1 MTKND
6 PFFTDRFF
14 IIILHTL
21 SIVIFQNFLYNR
33 LHLFYFIKEVTVL
46 KEKENFDN
54 LNTEENTPSD
64 SLDKNDKTDYK
75 DYLQQLTEQ
84 EEASHSNAKKE
95 SDKLSSDEKSENVD
109 ISSKSD
115 KSFKAFVEKLK
126 AMPKKKKVIISVVT
140 VVVILLII
148 LFSIIASYFNLI
160 DWNSGEDYVAPTGD
174 DYIQDDNMNLDP
186 MSAVTDATGLQ
197 DYLEKWHNNGGD
209 LMQSNNVVNVLLMG
223 LDESKSHSDSMILL
237 SINKVSKEIIMS
249 SFFRDTYTYSD
260 TYSTAT
266 GSHYMKLTEV
276 YTFGGPKA
284 VINTIEKD
292 YKIKIDG
299 YVSVDFTTFPDVI
312 DAIGG
317 VTVDVQPYEAAYMAS
332 SWNTPVPSGENVKLN
347 GQQALMFSRI
357 RKCDADGDVS
367 RTRRQRMV
375 ITALIEG
382 AKNIKVSQIDNLLTT
397 LLPSVST
404 SFGRFDFIKYGT
416 QAITYNWMSYPIE
429 QLQMPNE
436 ANRTSATINS
446 TWYWISDFPLCARD
460 LQMAI
465 YGKTNIELDENE
477 ETVMDFFST
486 ISKPSSPSNDAPQA
500 EPSENQPSES
510 QVPDSTQQPA
520 PSETESSSANV
531 PESSSE
537 ETSAPPASEPTTSG
551 NEDAQALD

>member
-1 MTKND
+1 M
-6 PFFTDRFF
+6 
-14 IIILHTL
+14 
-21 SIVIFQNFLYNR
+21 
-33 LHLFYFIKEVTVL
+33 

-54 LNTEENTPSD
+54 LNTEENTPSE
-64 SLDKNDKTDYK
+64 SSDKDNKTDYK
-75 DYLQQLTEQ
+75 EYLQQLTEQ
-84 EEASHSNAKKE
+84 EAAAKASRDDSKE
-95 SDKLSSDEKSENVD
+95 NNEKSSENGTSESVD

-115 KSFKAFVEKLK
+115 KSFKGFIEKLK
-126 AMPKKKKVIISVVT
+126 AMPKKKKIIISVVT
-140 VVVILLII
+140 VIVLLLII

-174 DYIQDDNMNLDP
+174 DYIQEDDMDLDP
-186 MSAVTDATGLQ
+186 MSAVTDASGLQ

-209 LMQSNNVVNVLLMG
+209 LMQSKNVINVLLMG

-284 VINTIEKD
+284 VIDTIEKD

-332 SWNTPVPSGENVKLN
+332 SWNTPVPSGENVTLN

-382 AKNIKVSQIDNLLTT
+382 TKNIKVSQIDNLLST

-404 SFGRFDFIKYGT
+404 SFGRLDFIKYGT

-436 ANRTSATINS
+436 ENRTSATINS

-477 ETVMDFFST
+477 ETVMDFFYTIPST
-486 ISKPSSPSNDAPQA
+486 TSSSNSVTPE
-500 EPSENQPSES
+500 EPSEILPTES
-510 QVPDSTQQPA
+510 QVPDSAYDSA
-520 PSETESSSANV
+520 PSETESTSV
-531 PESSSE
+531 IEPESSTE
-537 ETSAPPASEPTTSG
+537 ETSAPPSSEPTTSD

>member
-1 MTKND
+1 M
-6 PFFTDRFF
+6 
-14 IIILHTL
+14 
-21 SIVIFQNFLYNR
+21 
-33 LHLFYFIKEVTVL
+33 

-54 LNTEENTPSD
+54 LNTEENTPSE
-64 SLDKNDKTDYK
+64 SSDKDNKTDYK
-75 DYLQQLTEQ
+75 EYLQQLTEQ
-84 EEASHSNAKKE
+84 EAAAKASRDDSKE
-95 SDKLSSDEKSENVD
+95 NNEKSSENGTSESVD

-115 KSFKAFVEKLK
+115 KSFKGFIEKLK
-126 AMPKKKKVIISVVT
+126 AMPKKKKIIISVVT
-140 VVVILLII
+140 VIVLLLII

-174 DYIQDDNMNLDP
+174 DYIQEDDMDLDP
-186 MSAVTDATGLQ
+186 MSAVTDASGLQ

-209 LMQSNNVVNVLLMG
+209 LMQSKNVINVLLMG

-284 VINTIEKD
+284 VIDTIEKD

-332 SWNTPVPSGENVKLN
+332 SWNTPVPSGENVTLN

-382 AKNIKVSQIDNLLTT
+382 AKNIKVSQIDNLLST

-404 SFGRFDFIKYGT
+404 SFGRLDFIKYGT

-436 ANRTSATINS
+436 ENRTSATINS

-477 ETVMDFFST
+477 ETVMDFFYTIPST
-486 ISKPSSPSNDAPQA
+486 TSSSNSVTPE
-500 EPSENQPSES
+500 EPSEILPTES
-510 QVPDSTQQPA
+510 QVPDSAYDSA
-520 PSETESSSANV
+520 PSETESTSV
-531 PESSSE
+531 IEPESSTE
-537 ETSAPPASEPTTSG
+537 ETSAPPSSEPTTSD